1 MRISDMEERRGG
13 SKRLPERHRRDEA
26 QAGDNDSRG
35 LEEIYTP
42 PPDDGIADASSASEA
57 AMSQ

>member
-1 MRISDMEERRGG
+1 MEERRGG
-13 SKRLPERHRRDEA
+13 SKRLPELHRRDEA